1 MAKGAEAKV
10 TFKAFNQDYKKKID
24 ENVAAGKG
32 LKQDLKLTQEQMKFT
47 GTSVEKLTVTLDS
60 LEDQYK
66 LQKSTTQETRNQL
79 ELVKKQFGE
88 NSVEAGK
95 LEAALKKN
103 EIAEQQLANKIT
115 QTSFALEKAES
126 ANDGYIAKSKQLE
139 QEQNDL
145 QLSADK
151 LASEYKLLQET
162 TLKTADES
170 EKFAAAQKYVAEQ
183 AELSER
189 KIDSMERQLSEVK
202 KEYGENS
209 NEAKKMEIQVNEA
222 KIAFSNLEAEANQ
235 LTDGLGET
243 GDSMQSLGDKLDASN
258 LMAAAD
264 ALSGIGEKL
273 KEFGRSAQDAFLEV
287 DEGADI
293 IITKTGATGEAADRM
308 AESYK
313 KITNSMPVDSFADVG
328 SAIGEMNTQFGFTDD
343 QLEKTS
349 EYLLKFANINDTDVS
364 ESAINARKV
373 IEAFELSYDDFNQV
387 LDTTTKVAQNSGVSV
402 DKLFEAAV
410 KGAPQIKAL
419 GLEFD
424 EGIQLLGQ
432 MEQAGVSSAETLT
445 GLTKA
450 SVNYAKENKSLSQ
463 GLGELQDKILN
474 ASSET
479 EALNAAAEV
488 FGTKNGAKMA
498 DAIRR
503 GALNLEDLSSIATE
517 SAGVVEETFTNTLD
531 PIDAQALAMQNVKNI
546 MAELGNELAI
556 VFEPI
561 LLALIPIMRFLSD
574 LFSNLPEPVK
584 IFVVVLG
591 LLIVAFTTMM
601 PILAALVV
609 SAKALSGPWKEL
621 GIAVKGLLNPWA
633 LVVIAILAVIAILVY
648 MYMKVEWFRNG
659 VNSFMMFIRDIFVSG
674 FTFMGGYVESQFE
687 SILKNFTNFYE
698 AGKRILNGLM
708 DFFTG
713 VFTGNWSKAWKGLS
727 NIVGGILD
735 GLSAVVKTPLN
746 TMIGIV
752 NGFIGGINS
761 IKIPS
766 WIPKI
771 GGKNASIPKIPLLAK
786 GGSFFNG
793 SAIVGEA
800 GPELISTVAGKTT
813 VQPLSQKEKSG
824 GILSAMLKMF
834 EGGGNIPLLSGLTEA
849 ATNKITAINNNQN
862 SNNRLEYLLE
872 MLIEV
877 VQEKN
882 MIVQVPGGSGSSLTG
897 FDRFDTLNKEMAAA
911 EMIRKL
917 GVR

>member
-432 MEQAGVSSAETLT
+432 MEQAGISSAETLT

-450 SVNYAKENKSLSQ
+450 SVNYAKENKTLSQ

-479 EALNAAAEV
+479 EALNAAAEI
-488 FGTKNGAKMA
+488 FGTKNGEKMA

-503 GALNLEDLSSIATE
+503 GALNLEDLSSIAVE
-517 SAGVVEETFTNTLD
+517 SAGVVEETFLNTQD
-531 PIDAQALAMQNVKNI
+531 PIDAQGLAMKNVKNI

-561 LLALIPIMRFLSD
+561 LMALIPIMQSLSAW
-574 LFSNLPEPVK
+574 FGNLPEPVK
-584 IFVVVLG
+584 SFIVILG
-591 LLIVAFTTMM
+591 ILIVVFTTMM
-601 PILAALVV
+601 PIMAAMVV
-609 SAKALSGPWKEL
+609 SVGILASPWL
-621 GIAVKGLLNPWA
+621 
-633 LVVIAILAVIAILVY
+633 LVVIAVMAVIAILIY
-648 MYMKVEWFRNG
+648 LYAKFEWFRDG
-659 VNSFMMFIRDIFVSG
+659 VKLFFVFIKDIFVAG
-674 FTFMGGYVESQFE
+674 FSFMGGYVESQFE

-752 NGFIGGINS
+752 NGFIGGINN

-897 FDRFDTLNKEMAAA
+897 FDRFDTPNKEMAAA

>member
-432 MEQAGVSSAETLT
+432 MEQAGISSAETLT

-450 SVNYAKENKSLSQ
+450 SVNYAKENKTLSQ

-479 EALNAAAEV
+479 EALNAAAEI
-488 FGTKNGAKMA
+488 FGTKNGEKMA

-561 LLALIPIMRFLSD
+561 LMALIPIMQSLSAW
-574 LFSNLPEPVK
+574 FGNLPEPVK
-584 IFVVVLG
+584 SFIVILG
-591 LLIVAFTTMM
+591 ILIVVFTTMM
-601 PILAALVV
+601 PIMAAMVV
-609 SAKALSGPWKEL
+609 SVGILASPWL
-621 GIAVKGLLNPWA
+621 
-633 LVVIAILAVIAILVY
+633 LVVIAVMAVIAILIY
-648 MYMKVEWFRNG
+648 LYAKFEWFRDG
-659 VNSFMMFIRDIFVSG
+659 VKLFFVFIKDIFVAG
-674 FTFMGGYVESQFE
+674 FSFMGGYVESQFE

-713 VFTGNWSKAWKGLS
+713 VFTENWSKAWKGLS

-752 NGFIGGINS
+752 NGFIGGINN

-897 FDRFDTLNKEMAAA
+897 FDRFDTPNKEMAAA

>member
-432 MEQAGVSSAETLT
+432 MEQAGISSAETLT

-450 SVNYAKENKSLSQ
+450 SVNYAKENKTLSQ

-479 EALNAAAEV
+479 EALNAAAEI
-488 FGTKNGAKMA
+488 FGTKNGEKMA

-503 GALNLEDLSSIATE
+503 GALNLEDLSSIAVE
-517 SAGVVEETFTNTLD
+517 SAGVVEETFLNTQD
-531 PIDAQALAMQNVKNI
+531 PIDAQGLAMKNVKNI

-561 LLALIPIMRFLSD
+561 LMALIPIMQSLSAW
-574 LFSNLPEPVK
+574 FGNLPEPVK
-584 IFVVVLG
+584 SFIVILG
-591 LLIVAFTTMM
+591 ILIVVFTTMM
-601 PILAALVV
+601 PIMAAMVV
-609 SAKALSGPWKEL
+609 SVGILASPWL
-621 GIAVKGLLNPWA
+621 
-633 LVVIAILAVIAILVY
+633 LVVIAVMAVIAILIY
-648 MYMKVEWFRNG
+648 LYAKFEWFRDG
-659 VNSFMMFIRDIFVSG
+659 VKLFFVFIKDIFVAG
-674 FTFMGGYVESQFE
+674 FSFMGGYVESQFE

-752 NGFIGGINS
+752 NGFIGGINN

-872 MLIEV
+872 ILIEV

-897 FDRFDTLNKEMAAA
+897 FDRFDTPNKEMAAA

>member
-235 LTDGLGET
+235 LTDGLSET
-243 GDSMQSLGDKLDASN
+243 GGSMQSLGDKLDASN

-432 MEQAGVSSAETLT
+432 MEQAGISSAETLT

-450 SVNYAKENKSLSQ
+450 SVNYAKENKTLSQ

-479 EALNAAAEV
+479 EALNAAAEI
-488 FGTKNGAKMA
+488 FGTKNGEKMA

-561 LLALIPIMRFLSD
+561 LMALIPIMQSLSAW
-574 LFSNLPEPVK
+574 FGNLPEPVK
-584 IFVVVLG
+584 SFIVILG
-591 LLIVAFTTMM
+591 ILIVVFTTMM
-601 PILAALVV
+601 PIMAAMVV
-609 SAKALSGPWKEL
+609 SVGILASPWL
-621 GIAVKGLLNPWA
+621 
-633 LVVIAILAVIAILVY
+633 LVVIAVMAVIAILIY
-648 MYMKVEWFRNG
+648 LYAKFEWFRDG
-659 VNSFMMFIRDIFVSG
+659 VKLFFVFIKDIFVAG
-674 FTFMGGYVESQFE
+674 FSFMGGYVESQFE

-752 NGFIGGINS
+752 NGFIGGINN

-793 SAIVGEA
+793 YAIVGEA

-897 FDRFDTLNKEMAAA
+897 FDRFDTPNKEMAAA

>member
-488 FGTKNGAKMA
+488 FGTKNGEKMA

-561 LLALIPIMRFLSD
+561 LMALIPIMQSLSAW
-574 LFSNLPEPVK
+574 FGNLPEPVK
-584 IFVVVLG
+584 SFIVILG
-591 LLIVAFTTMM
+591 ILIVVFTTMM
-601 PILAALVV
+601 PIMAAMVV
-609 SAKALSGPWKEL
+609 SIGILASPWL
-621 GIAVKGLLNPWA
+621 
-633 LVVIAILAVIAILVY
+633 LVVIAVMAVIAILIY
-648 MYMKVEWFRNG
+648 LYAKFEWFRDG
-659 VNSFMMFIRDIFVSG
+659 VKLFFVFIKDIFVAG
-674 FTFMGGYVESQFE
+674 FSFMGGYVESQFE

-752 NGFIGGINS
+752 NGFIGGINN

-872 MLIEV
+872 ILIEV

-897 FDRFDTLNKEMAAA
+897 FDRFDTPNKEMAAA

>member
-328 SAIGEMNTQFGFTDD
+328 SAIGEMNTQFGFTDE

-432 MEQAGVSSAETLT
+432 MEQAGISSAETLT

-450 SVNYAKENKSLSQ
+450 SVNYAKENKTLSQ

-479 EALNAAAEV
+479 EALNAAAEI
-488 FGTKNGAKMA
+488 FGTKNGEKMA

-531 PIDAQALAMQNVKNI
+531 PIDAQGLAMQNVKNI

-561 LLALIPIMRFLSD
+561 LLALIPILQSLSAW
-574 LFSNLPEPVK
+574 FGNLPEPVK
-584 IFVVVLG
+584 SFVVILG
-591 LLIVAFTTMM
+591 VLIVIFTTMM
-601 PILAALVV
+601 PIMAAMVV
-609 SAKALSGPWKEL
+609 SIGILASPWL
-621 GIAVKGLLNPWA
+621 
-633 LVVIAILAVIAILVY
+633 LVVIAVMAVIAILIY
-648 MYMKVEWFRNG
+648 LYAKFEWFRDG
-659 VNSFMMFIRDIFVSG
+659 VKLFFVFIKDIFVAG
-674 FTFMGGYVESQFE
+674 FSFMGGYVESQFE

-752 NGFIGGINS
+752 NGFIGGINN

-897 FDRFDTLNKEMAAA
+897 FDRFDTPNKEMAAA

>member
-479 EALNAAAEV
+479 EALNAAAEI
-488 FGTKNGAKMA
+488 FGTKNGEKMA

-561 LLALIPIMRFLSD
+561 LMALIPIMQSLSAW
-574 LFSNLPEPVK
+574 FGNLPEPVK
-584 IFVVVLG
+584 SFIVILG
-591 LLIVAFTTMM
+591 ILIVVFTTMM
-601 PILAALVV
+601 PIMAAMVV
-609 SAKALSGPWKEL
+609 SVGILASPWL
-621 GIAVKGLLNPWA
+621 
-633 LVVIAILAVIAILVY
+633 LVVIAVMAVIAILIY
-648 MYMKVEWFRNG
+648 LYAKFEWFRDG
-659 VNSFMMFIRDIFVSG
+659 VKLFFVFIKDIFVAG
-674 FTFMGGYVESQFE
+674 FSFMGGYVESQFE

-752 NGFIGGINS
+752 NGFIGGINN

-882 MIVQVPGGSGSSLTG
+882 MIVQVPGGSESSLTG
-897 FDRFDTLNKEMAAA
+897 FDRFDTPNKEMAAA

>member
-432 MEQAGVSSAETLT
+432 MEQAGISSAETLT

-450 SVNYAKENKSLSQ
+450 SVNYAKENKTLSQ

-479 EALNAAAEV
+479 EALNAAAEI
-488 FGTKNGAKMA
+488 FGTKNGEKMA

-561 LLALIPIMRFLSD
+561 LMALIPIMQSLSAW
-574 LFSNLPEPVK
+574 FGNLPEPVK
-584 IFVVVLG
+584 SFIVILG
-591 LLIVAFTTMM
+591 ILIVVFTTMM
-601 PILAALVV
+601 PIMAAMVV
-609 SAKALSGPWKEL
+609 SVGILASPWL
-621 GIAVKGLLNPWA
+621 
-633 LVVIAILAVIAILVY
+633 LVVIAVMAVIAILIY
-648 MYMKVEWFRNG
+648 LYAKFEWFRDG
-659 VNSFMMFIRDIFVSG
+659 VKLFFVFIKDIFVAG
-674 FTFMGGYVESQFE
+674 FSFMGGYVESQFE

-698 AGKRILNGLM
+698 AGTRILNGLM

-713 VFTGNWSKAWKGLS
+713 VFTENWSKAWKGLS

-752 NGFIGGINS
+752 NGFIGGINN

-897 FDRFDTLNKEMAAA
+897 FDRFDTPNKEMAAA

>member
-432 MEQAGVSSAETLT
+432 MEQAGISSAETLT

-450 SVNYAKENKSLSQ
+450 SVNYAKENKTLSQ
-463 GLGELQDKILN
+463 GLGELQEKILN

-479 EALNAAAEV
+479 EALNAAAEI
-488 FGTKNGAKMA
+488 FGTKNGEKMA

-561 LLALIPIMRFLSD
+561 LMALIPIMQSLSAW
-574 LFSNLPEPVK
+574 FGNLPEPVK
-584 IFVVVLG
+584 SFIVILG
-591 LLIVAFTTMM
+591 ILIVVFTTMM
-601 PILAALVV
+601 PIMAAMVV
-609 SAKALSGPWKEL
+609 SVGILASPWL
-621 GIAVKGLLNPWA
+621 
-633 LVVIAILAVIAILVY
+633 LVVIAVMAVIAILIY
-648 MYMKVEWFRNG
+648 LYAKFEWFRDG
-659 VNSFMMFIRDIFVSG
+659 VKLFFVFIKDIFVAG
-674 FTFMGGYVESQFE
+674 FSFMGGYVESQFE

-752 NGFIGGINS
+752 NGFIGGINN

-897 FDRFDTLNKEMAAA
+897 FDRFDTPNKEMAAA

>member
-47 GTSVEKLTVTLDS
+47 GTSVEKLTVNLDS

-432 MEQAGVSSAETLT
+432 MEQAGISSAETLT

-450 SVNYAKENKSLSQ
+450 SVNYAKENKTLSQ

-479 EALNAAAEV
+479 EALNAAAEI
-488 FGTKNGAKMA
+488 FGTKNGEKMA

-561 LLALIPIMRFLSD
+561 LMALIPIMQSLSAW
-574 LFSNLPEPVK
+574 FGNLPEPVK
-584 IFVVVLG
+584 SFIVILG
-591 LLIVAFTTMM
+591 ILIVVFTTMM
-601 PILAALVV
+601 PIMAAMVV
-609 SAKALSGPWKEL
+609 SVGILASPWL
-621 GIAVKGLLNPWA
+621 
-633 LVVIAILAVIAILVY
+633 LVVIAVMAVIAILIY
-648 MYMKVEWFRNG
+648 LYAKFEWFRDG
-659 VNSFMMFIRDIFVSG
+659 VKLFFVFIKDIFVAG
-674 FTFMGGYVESQFE
+674 FSFMGGYVESQFE
-687 SILKNFTNFYE
+687 SILKNFTNFYD

-752 NGFIGGINS
+752 NGFIGGINN

-897 FDRFDTLNKEMAAA
+897 FDRFDTPNKEMAAA

>member
-243 GDSMQSLGDKLDASN
+243 GDSMQTLGDKLDASN
-258 LMAAAD
+258 LMAAAE

-432 MEQAGVSSAETLT
+432 MEQAGISSSETLT

-450 SVNYAKENKSLSQ
+450 SVNYAKENKTLSQ
-463 GLGELQDKILN
+463 GLGELQEKILN

-479 EALNAAAEV
+479 EALNAAAEI
-488 FGTKNGAKMA
+488 FGTKNGEKMA

-561 LLALIPIMRFLSD
+561 LMALIPIMQSLSAW
-574 LFSNLPEPVK
+574 FGNLPEPVK
-584 IFVVVLG
+584 SFIVILG
-591 LLIVAFTTMM
+591 ILIVVFTTMM
-601 PILAALVV
+601 PIMAAMVV
-609 SAKALSGPWKEL
+609 SIGILASPWL
-621 GIAVKGLLNPWA
+621 
-633 LVVIAILAVIAILVY
+633 LVVIAVMAVIAILIY
-648 MYMKVEWFRNG
+648 LYAKFEWFRDG
-659 VNSFMMFIRDIFVSG
+659 VNLFFIFIKDIFVAG
-674 FTFMGGYVESQFE
+674 FSFMGGYVESQFE

-752 NGFIGGINS
+752 NGFIGGINN

-882 MIVQVPGGSGSSLTG
+882 MIVQVPGGSGSGLTG
-897 FDRFDTLNKEMAAA
+897 FDRFDTPNKEMAAA

>member
-313 KITNSMPVDSFADVG
+313 KITNSIPVDSFADVG

-432 MEQAGVSSAETLT
+432 MEQAGISSAETLT

-450 SVNYAKENKSLSQ
+450 SVNYAKENKTLSQ

-479 EALNAAAEV
+479 EALNAAAEI
-488 FGTKNGAKMA
+488 FGTKNGEKMA

-517 SAGVVEETFTNTLD
+517 SAGVVEETFTKTVD
-531 PIDAQALAMQNVKNI
+531 PIDAQALAMQNVKDI

-561 LLALIPIMRFLSD
+561 LMALIPIMQSLSAW
-574 LFSNLPEPVK
+574 FGNLPEPVK
-584 IFVVVLG
+584 SFIVILG
-591 LLIVAFTTMM
+591 ILIVVFTTMM
-601 PILAALVV
+601 PIMAAMVV
-609 SAKALSGPWKEL
+609 SVGILASPWL
-621 GIAVKGLLNPWA
+621 
-633 LVVIAILAVIAILVY
+633 LVVIAVMAVIAILIY
-648 MYMKVEWFRNG
+648 LYAKFEWFRDG
-659 VNSFMMFIRDIFVSG
+659 VNLFFIFIKDIFVAG
-674 FTFMGGYVESQFE
+674 FSFMGGYVESQFE
-687 SILKNFTNFYE
+687 AILKNFTNFYD

-713 VFTGNWSKAWKGLS
+713 VFTENWSKAWKGLS

-897 FDRFDTLNKEMAAA
+897 FDRFDTPNKEMAAA

>member
-432 MEQAGVSSAETLT
+432 MEQAGISSAETLT

-450 SVNYAKENKSLSQ
+450 SVNYAKENKTLSQ

-479 EALNAAAEV
+479 EALNAAAEI
-488 FGTKNGAKMA
+488 FGTKNGEKMA

-561 LLALIPIMRFLSD
+561 LMALIPIMQSLSAW
-574 LFSNLPEPVK
+574 FGNLPEPVK
-584 IFVVVLG
+584 SFIVILG
-591 LLIVAFTTMM
+591 ILIVVFTTMM
-601 PILAALVV
+601 PIMAAMVV
-609 SAKALSGPWKEL
+609 SVGILASPWL
-621 GIAVKGLLNPWA
+621 
-633 LVVIAILAVIAILVY
+633 LVVIAVMAVIAILIY
-648 MYMKVEWFRNG
+648 LYAKFEWFRDG
-659 VNSFMMFIRDIFVSG
+659 VKLFFVFIKDIFVAG
-674 FTFMGGYVESQFE
+674 FSFMGGYVESQFE

-752 NGFIGGINS
+752 NGFIGGINN

-897 FDRFDTLNKEMAAA
+897 FDRFDTPNKEMAAA

>member
-235 LTDGLGET
+235 LTDGLGEA

-273 KEFGRSAQDAFLEV
+273 KEFGRSAQEAFLEV

-432 MEQAGVSSAETLT
+432 MEQAGISSAETLT

-450 SVNYAKENKSLSQ
+450 SVNYAKENKTLSQ

-479 EALNAAAEV
+479 EALNAAAEI
-488 FGTKNGAKMA
+488 FGTKNGEKMA

-561 LLALIPIMRFLSD
+561 LMALIPIMQSLSAW
-574 LFSNLPEPVK
+574 FGNLPEPVK
-584 IFVVVLG
+584 SFIVILG
-591 LLIVAFTTMM
+591 ILIVVFTTMM
-601 PILAALVV
+601 PIMAAMVV
-609 SAKALSGPWKEL
+609 SVGILASPWL
-621 GIAVKGLLNPWA
+621 
-633 LVVIAILAVIAILVY
+633 LVVIAVMAVIAILIY
-648 MYMKVEWFRNG
+648 LYAKFEWFRDG
-659 VNSFMMFIRDIFVSG
+659 VKLFFVFIKDIFVAG
-674 FTFMGGYVESQFE
+674 FSFMGGYVESQFE

-752 NGFIGGINS
+752 NGFIGGINN

-897 FDRFDTLNKEMAAA
+897 FDRFDTPNKEMAAA

>member
-432 MEQAGVSSAETLT
+432 MEQAGISSAETLT

-450 SVNYAKENKSLSQ
+450 SVNYAKENKTLSQ

-479 EALNAAAEV
+479 EALNAAAEI
-488 FGTKNGAKMA
+488 FGTKNGEKMA

-503 GALNLEDLSSIATE
+503 GALNLEDLSSIAVE
-517 SAGVVEETFTNTLD
+517 SAGVVEETFLNTQD
-531 PIDAQALAMQNVKNI
+531 PIDAQGLAMKNVKNI

-561 LLALIPIMRFLSD
+561 LMALIPIMQSLSAW
-574 LFSNLPEPVK
+574 FGNLPEPVK
-584 IFVVVLG
+584 SFIVILG
-591 LLIVAFTTMM
+591 ILIVVFTTMM
-601 PILAALVV
+601 PIMAAMVV
-609 SAKALSGPWKEL
+609 SVGILASPWL
-621 GIAVKGLLNPWA
+621 
-633 LVVIAILAVIAILVY
+633 LVVIAVMAVIAILIY
-648 MYMKVEWFRNG
+648 LYAKFEWFRDG
-659 VNSFMMFIRDIFVSG
+659 VKLFFVFIKDIFVAG
-674 FTFMGGYVESQFE
+674 FSFMGGYVESQFE

-713 VFTGNWSKAWKGLS
+713 VFTANWSKAWKGLS

-752 NGFIGGINS
+752 NGFIGGINN

-897 FDRFDTLNKEMAAA
+897 FDRFDTPNKEMAAA

>member
-432 MEQAGVSSAETLT
+432 MEQAGISSAETLT

-479 EALNAAAEV
+479 EALNAAAEI
-488 FGTKNGAKMA
+488 FGTKNGEKMA

-531 PIDAQALAMQNVKNI
+531 PIDAQALAMQNLKNI

-561 LLALIPIMRFLSD
+561 LMALIPIMQSLSAW
-574 LFSNLPEPVK
+574 FGNLPEPVK
-584 IFVVVLG
+584 SFIVILG
-591 LLIVAFTTMM
+591 ILIVVFTTMM
-601 PILAALVV
+601 PIMAAMVV
-609 SAKALSGPWKEL
+609 SVGILASPWL
-621 GIAVKGLLNPWA
+621 
-633 LVVIAILAVIAILVY
+633 LVVIAVMAVIAILIY
-648 MYMKVEWFRNG
+648 LYAKFEWFRDG
-659 VNSFMMFIRDIFVSG
+659 VNLFFIFIKDIFVAG
-674 FTFMGGYVESQFE
+674 FSFMGGYVESQFE
-687 SILKNFTNFYE
+687 AILKNFTNFYD

-713 VFTGNWSKAWKGLS
+713 VFTENWSKAWKGLS

-752 NGFIGGINS
+752 NGFIGGINN

-897 FDRFDTLNKEMAAA
+897 FDRFDTPNKEMAAA

>member
-1 MAKGAEAKV
+1 LAKGAEAKV

-293 IITKTGATGEAADRM
+293 IITKTGATGEAAERM

-313 KITNSMPVDSFADVG
+313 KITNSMPVDSFANVG

-432 MEQAGVSSAETLT
+432 MEQAGISSAETLT

-531 PIDAQALAMQNVKNI
+531 PIDAQALAMQNVKNM

-561 LLALIPIMRFLSD
+561 LLALIPILQSLSAW
-574 LFSNLPEPVK
+574 FGNLPEPVK
-584 IFVVVLG
+584 SFVVILG
-591 LLIVAFTTMM
+591 VLIVIFTTMM
-601 PILAALVV
+601 PIMAAMVV
-609 SAKALSGPWKEL
+609 SIGILASPWL
-621 GIAVKGLLNPWA
+621 
-633 LVVIAILAVIAILVY
+633 LVVIAVMAVIAILIY
-648 MYMKVEWFRNG
+648 LYAKFEWFRDG
-659 VNSFMMFIRDIFVSG
+659 VNLFFIFIKDIFVAG
-674 FTFMGGYVESQFE
+674 FSFMGGYVESQFE
-687 SILKNFTNFYE
+687 AILKNFTNFYD

-752 NGFIGGINS
+752 NGFIGGINN

-882 MIVQVPGGSGSSLTG
+882 MIVQVPGVSGSSLTG
-897 FDRFDTLNKEMAAA
+897 FDRFDTPNKEMAAA

>member
-432 MEQAGVSSAETLT
+432 MEQAGISSAETLT

-450 SVNYAKENKSLSQ
+450 SVNYAKENKTLSQ

-479 EALNAAAEV
+479 EALNAAAEI
-488 FGTKNGAKMA
+488 FGTKNGEKMA

-561 LLALIPIMRFLSD
+561 LMALIPIMQSLSAW
-574 LFSNLPEPVK
+574 FGNLPEPVK
-584 IFVVVLG
+584 SFIVILG
-591 LLIVAFTTMM
+591 ILIVVFTTMM
-601 PILAALVV
+601 PIMAAMVV
-609 SAKALSGPWKEL
+609 SVGILASPWL
-621 GIAVKGLLNPWA
+621 
-633 LVVIAILAVIAILVY
+633 LVVIAVMAVIAILIY
-648 MYMKVEWFRNG
+648 LYAKFEWFRDG
-659 VNSFMMFIRDIFVSG
+659 VKLFFVFIKDIFVSG

-687 SILKNFTNFYE
+687 AILKNFTNFYE

-897 FDRFDTLNKEMAAA
+897 FDRFDTPNKEMAAA

>member
-10 TFKAFNQDYKKKID
+10 NFKAFNQDYKKKID

-432 MEQAGVSSAETLT
+432 MEQAGISSAETLT

-450 SVNYAKENKSLSQ
+450 SVNYAKENKTLSQ

-479 EALNAAAEV
+479 EALNAAAEI
-488 FGTKNGAKMA
+488 FGTKNGEKMA

-503 GALNLEDLSSIATE
+503 GALNLEDLSSIAVE
-517 SAGVVEETFTNTLD
+517 SAGVVEETFLNTQD

-561 LLALIPIMRFLSD
+561 LMALIPIMQSLSAW
-574 LFSNLPEPVK
+574 FGNLPEPVK
-584 IFVVVLG
+584 SFIVILG
-591 LLIVAFTTMM
+591 ILIVVFTTMM
-601 PILAALVV
+601 PIMAAMVV
-609 SAKALSGPWKEL
+609 SVGILASPWL
-621 GIAVKGLLNPWA
+621 
-633 LVVIAILAVIAILVY
+633 LVVIAVMAVIAILIY
-648 MYMKVEWFRNG
+648 LYAKFEWFRDG
-659 VNSFMMFIRDIFVSG
+659 VKLFFVFIKDIFVAG
-674 FTFMGGYVESQFE
+674 FSFMGGYVESQFE

-752 NGFIGGINS
+752 NGFIGGINN

-897 FDRFDTLNKEMAAA
+897 FDRFDTPNKEMAAA

>member
-273 KEFGRSAQDAFLEV
+273 KEFGRSAQEAFLEV

-432 MEQAGVSSAETLT
+432 MEQAGISSAETLT

-450 SVNYAKENKSLSQ
+450 SVNYAKENKTLSQ

-479 EALNAAAEV
+479 EALNAAAEI
-488 FGTKNGAKMA
+488 FGTKNGEKMA

-503 GALNLEDLSSIATE
+503 GALNLEDLSSIAVE
-517 SAGVVEETFTNTLD
+517 SAGVVEETFLNTQD
-531 PIDAQALAMQNVKNI
+531 PIDAQVLAMQNVKNM

-561 LLALIPIMRFLSD
+561 LLALIPILQSLSAW
-574 LFSNLPEPVK
+574 FGNLPEPVK
-584 IFVVVLG
+584 SFVVILG
-591 LLIVAFTTMM
+591 VLIVIFTTMM
-601 PILAALVV
+601 PIMAAMVV
-609 SAKALSGPWKEL
+609 SIGILASPWL
-621 GIAVKGLLNPWA
+621 
-633 LVVIAILAVIAILVY
+633 LVVIAVMAVIAILIY
-648 MYMKVEWFRNG
+648 LYAKFEWFRDG
-659 VNSFMMFIRDIFVSG
+659 VNLFFIFIKDIFVSG

-687 SILKNFTNFYE
+687 AILKNFTNFYE

-897 FDRFDTLNKEMAAA
+897 FDRFDTPNKEMAAA

>member
-88 NSVEAGK
+88 NSIEAGK

-145 QLSADK
+145 KLSADK

-432 MEQAGVSSAETLT
+432 MEQAGISSAETLT

-450 SVNYAKENKSLSQ
+450 SVNYAKENKTLSQ

-479 EALNAAAEV
+479 EALNAAAEI
-488 FGTKNGAKMA
+488 FGTKNGEKMA

-561 LLALIPIMRFLSD
+561 LMALIPIMQSLSAW
-574 LFSNLPEPVK
+574 FGNLPEPVK
-584 IFVVVLG
+584 SFIVILG
-591 LLIVAFTTMM
+591 ILIVVFTTMM
-601 PILAALVV
+601 PIMAAMVV
-609 SAKALSGPWKEL
+609 SIGILASPWL
-621 GIAVKGLLNPWA
+621 
-633 LVVIAILAVIAILVY
+633 LVVIAVMAVIAILIY
-648 MYMKVEWFRNG
+648 LYAKFEWFRDG
-659 VNSFMMFIRDIFVSG
+659 VKLFFVFIKDIFVAG
-674 FTFMGGYVESQFE
+674 FSFMGGYVESQFE
-687 SILKNFTNFYE
+687 AILKNFTNFYE

-752 NGFIGGINS
+752 NGFIGGINN

-897 FDRFDTLNKEMAAA
+897 FDRFDTPNKEMAAA